1 MLRIG
6 GREGSI
12 RDPLKKP
19 LEIKNSPTAC
29 DFKAETWGSE
39 GEATQDV
46 YASLSAWISHFLG
59 FLSLF
64 CFFLYKL
71 YRIPEFHPKMVDFT
85 GFPLRL

>member
-39 GEATQDV
+39 GEATRDV

-59 FLSLF
+59 FFLTFLLFSLQIVQDS
-64 CFFLYKL
+64 
-71 YRIPEFHPKMVDFT
+71 RISP
-85 GFPLRL
+85 